1 MTMQVLSNPAAGHAT
16 AADIIFIEDLRI
28 DTIIGIF
35 DWERKQKQ
43 TISLD
48 LEMRGDIASAALTD
62 SIENTLDY
70 KAVAK
75 RLIAFIEQS
84 DFQLVETMAERCA
97 EIVLR
102 EFDVSWLRLKIQKP
116 GAVRGSRSVGVII
129 ERCT

>member
-1 MTMQVLSNPAAGHAT
+1 MQVLSKPAAAT
-16 AADIIFIEDLRI
+16 APVGDIIFIEDLRI

-75 RLIAFIEQS
+75 RLIGFIEAS

-102 EFDVSWLRLKIQKP
+102 EFSVEWLRLKIQKP

-129 ERCT
+129 ERCS

>member
-1 MTMQVLSNPAAGHAT
+1 MSRYSGSP
-16 AADIIFIEDLRI
+16 IEPLDSKRMDTTFLRDLRVE
-28 DTIIGIF
+28 TIIGIY
-35 DWERKQKQ
+35 DWERTTRQ
-43 TISLD
+43 TVAID
-48 LEMRGDIASAALTD
+48 LEMGWDIARAAASD
-62 SIENTLDY
+62 DIADTLDY

-102 EFDVSWLRLKIQKP
+102 EFDVTWLRLKIQKP

>member
-1 MTMQVLSNPAAGHAT
+1 MSMQVLSTPAT
-16 AADIIFIEDLRI
+16 ASAAIGDIIFIEDLRI

-48 LEMRGDIASAALTD
+48 LAMRGDIASAALTD
-62 SIENTLDY
+62 SIDNTLDY

-75 RLIAFIEQS
+75 RLIGFIEQS

-102 EFDVSWLRLKIQKP
+102 EFNVEWLRLKIQKP

-129 ERCT
+129 ERST

>member
-1 MTMQVLSNPAAGHAT
+1 MSMQVLSKPAARQ
-16 AADIIFIEDLRI
+16 AALGDIIFIEDLRI

-62 SIENTLDY
+62 SIDNTLDY

-75 RLIAFIEQS
+75 RLIGFIEQS

-102 EFDVSWLRLKIQKP
+102 EFGVEWLRLKIQKP

-129 ERCT
+129 ERCA

>member
-1 MTMQVLSNPAAGHAT
+1 MSMQVLSRPTPGHAHGG
-16 AADIIFIEDLRI
+16 DIIFIEDLRI

-48 LEMRGDIASAALTD
+48 LEMRGDIATAALTD
-62 SIENTLDY
+62 SIENTLNY

-75 RLIAFIEQS
+75 RLIGFIEQS

-97 EIVLR
+97 EIVLQ
-102 EFDVSWLRLKIQKP
+102 EFDVAWLRLKIQKP

-129 ERCT
+129 ERST

>member
-1 MTMQVLSNPAAGHAT
+1 MSMQVLSKSAT
-16 AADIIFIEDLRI
+16 ATAPVGDIIFIEDLRI

-75 RLIAFIEQS
+75 RLIGFIEAS

-102 EFDVSWLRLKIQKP
+102 EFSVEWLRLKIQKP

-129 ERCT
+129 ERCG

>member
-1 MTMQVLSNPAAGHAT
+1 MSMQVLSKPATGQAPV
-16 AADIIFIEDLRI
+16 ADIIFIEDLRI
-28 DTIIGIF
+28 DTIIGIY

-48 LEMRGDIASAALTD
+48 LQMRGDIAAAALTD
-62 SIENTLDY
+62 SIENTLNY

-75 RLIAFIEQS
+75 RLIGFIEQS

-97 EIVLR
+97 EIVLG

-129 ERCT
+129 ERQS

>member
-1 MTMQVLSNPAAGHAT
+1 MSMQVLSNPAAGHAT

-62 SIENTLDY
+62 SIDNTLDY

-75 RLIAFIEQS
+75 RLIGFIEQS

-102 EFDVSWLRLKIQKP
+102 EFDVTWLRLKIQKP

-129 ERCT
+129 ERCA